1 MFSLSEN
8 KAIAANLD
16 AHERFMMN
24 FFNSNIVSQRKN
36 CVHEKHADTDESGAS
51 KLEVKLL
58 REELRLKICSEKAY
72 AKAIDQNQRLSAK
85 SAEQE
90 STIEQNMQ
98 QLSIKSRRVCQ
109 LEQEYEQLQ
118 EKYQKEVSNGRSLK
132 KLVREFKQTVEE
144 LKGRIAASEKDRED
158 AEHFRRLYSEEKIK
172 NIKSQAK
179 SYRGRLE
186 STRQPMLSSSS
197 ITDSRSSHENRVR
210 FGNPKVRA
218 DASSKLSPAKRKS
231 SARSS
236 RSREK
241 DFAKCSSKTTKKRQK
256 PDRMFVLKLDGEEIQ
271 LPSSTFGRHR

>member
-90 STIEQNMQ
+90 SKIEQNMQ

-132 KLVREFKQTVEE
+132 KLVR
-144 LKGRIAASEKDRED
+144 
-158 AEHFRRLYSEEKIK
+158 
-172 NIKSQAK
+172 
-179 SYRGRLE
+179 
-186 STRQPMLSSSS
+186 
-197 ITDSRSSHENRVR
+197 
-210 FGNPKVRA
+210 
-218 DASSKLSPAKRKS
+218 
-231 SARSS
+231 
-236 RSREK
+236 
-241 DFAKCSSKTTKKRQK
+241 
-256 PDRMFVLKLDGEEIQ
+256 
-271 LPSSTFGRHR
+271 